1 MNKITDYIVIGLG
14 IVGILLGII
23 VQSIPIVCIVF
34 GFIVI
39 AAIVRLIL
47 GYNEAYLIDSLLRV
61 SDEYANGKFENR
73 IVHIKGKTPLTP
85 ICENLNNLI
94 DHLEAFLREVKTA
107 IASSQKAEFY
117 RRALS
122 GGLDGTFAQNIEGI
136 NDALEKIEK
145 SAKESLAN
153 ALSKNL
159 MNLSLNH
166 QTYNLNKIANGL
178 NEDITFMKKV
188 DSNIREI
195 RSHSE
200 ESKSDITLL
209 TQSINN
215 LLALIESNNDSI
227 ESFAEKSK
235 DIGNVVGIISDIA
248 DQTNLLALN
257 AAIEAARAGEHGRGF
272 AVVADEV
279 RKLAEK
285 TQKATNQIS
294 VSIQTMQQEMDT
306 ISSGSEQ
313 VAQIAQDSESKITAF
328 NEVFRKVDE
337 NSTSLE
343 AIFAELSE
351 GLILSVTRL
360 DHIAYKSK
368 VYECL
373 NTQKCTINLDTAQPI
388 SRLIDDASTNV
399 MLHRYLPQR
408 KGQEVTQ
415 SINQITADVMGQIG
429 KPITLESSD
438 YIIKRIEQLEKISE
452 DLLHSLEASPS
463 VS

>member
-279 RKLAEK
+279 RKLAER
-285 TQKATNQIS
+285 TSDATTQIS
-294 VSIQTMQQEMDT
+294 TMIQHIQGEIQRASDSMNRAVPQAQKSIELAKQTFNILNEIKNQASDSLIKAKEVSSSSEAQEESAKNVQSDMQEMV
-306 ISSGSEQ
+306 Q
-313 VAQIAQDSESKITAF
+313 VASNTMELMNKTSNTIADLKNI
-328 NEVFRKVDE
+328 
-337 NSTSLE
+337 
-343 AIFAELSE
+343 
-351 GLILSVTRL
+351 SVRL
-360 DHIAYKSK
+360 K
-368 VYECL
+368 
-373 NTQKCTINLDTAQPI
+373 
-388 SRLIDDASTNV
+388 DD
-399 MLHRYLPQR
+399 
-408 KGQEVTQ
+408 
-415 SINQITADVMGQIG
+415 
-429 KPITLESSD
+429 
-438 YIIKRIEQLEKISE
+438 IEFFKL
-452 DLLHSLEASPS
+452 
-463 VS
+463 